1 MSVKSEAKA
10 IIDQLDESAGW
21 MDVIKALYL
30 NRKITLGM
38 SKEELNQASL
48 SNADVNAIIARL
60 KSASDQHDD
69 MRNTKKY
76 EPGNAATMGMVAGVI
91 AILFAFVFP
100 PITWVASAV
109 AIIAGILGLKNR
121 EEKSWIPILLGLIP
135 VLSMYIIF

>member
-76 EPGNAATMGMVAGVI
+76 EPGNAATMGMIAGVV

-100 PITWVASAV
+100 PIAWVASAV

-121 EEKSWIPILLGLIP
+121 EEKSWVPILLGLIP
-135 VLSMYIIF
+135 VFSMYIIF